1 MKAREIAYIG
11 INTALMIICS
21 WISVPAAV
29 PFTLQTFA
37 VFLIADLFTLK
48 ISMWSMMVYL
58 LLGLMGF
65 PAFSGMKGGISVLMG
80 PTGGYIIGFVFS
92 VLFVEKLKKPDSLM
106 GLFIPDL
113 IGLFIC
119 YLFGSLWFFL
129 ALNGSDNGVSVVRVL
144 ELCILPF
151 IIPDMLKLLLASF
164 CSQKLRRFTDPSF
177 QDSP

>member
-1 MKAREIAYIG
+1 MKAKEIAYIG

-106 GLFIPDL
+106 GLL
-113 IGLFIC
+113 ICTPFPGQPGKGVLLCAIHMSLKENVLNCIGREDGL
-119 YLFGSLWFFL
+119 
-129 ALNGSDNGVSVVRVL
+129 
-144 ELCILPF
+144 
-151 IIPDMLKLLLASF
+151 KH
-164 CSQKLRRFTDPSF
+164 Q
-177 QDSP
+177 